1 MRFEEE
7 EGFQPPS
14 RDEVMRRLQ
23 ERARAGLPGASDFH
37 QYTLF

>member
-14 RDEVMRRLQ
+14 RDEATRRLQ
-23 ERARAGLPGASDFH
+23 GGEGRFARGL
-37 QYTLF
+37 